1 MAQVNSEISGDDKKL
16 QWGEGSIM
24 EKKRGCTDV
33 LILLLI
39 IACWFVMTIVGFAA
53 IGIIKS
59 DVILPGDPYR
69 LTHAMDYEG
78 NICGSG
84 DYDDRPMGYYMPDKS
99 CVCISECPTKTYDS
113 PTTSSEIICKYG
125 VAKTLDF
132 DILQSSS
139 PNYYLTN
146 ILNNNCM
153 IKLASDTQFY
163 RCVPTGAAALAY
175 EAFASSQNTG
185 TYSTEYSQKWYQA
198 FVSDVFEYQG
208 YVFGFG
214 IGVAALVALI
224 YLYLLRIPG
233 LLSIIIW
240 SLILSI
246 EVALWVGAWL
256 LWSLAIEW
264 DGDGVHDAYQV
275 EIMEVFSYVFM
286 GLASLYLFLIFVLGK
301 RVALAI
307 GIVKEA
313 TRAMGSMPLLTCL
326 PLLQTIGCVAF
337 LVPWVIYIFYMASSG
352 EVSKDPITGNRTFEY
367 SDDQKYAFLYML
379 FCWFWTSEFI
389 IAIGQLVI
397 ALCFCAWYFTKDK
410 KEIGNKTISWAIKT
424 TFWNHL
430 GTVAFGSL
438 VIAIIQTIRAVISYF
453 EKQAKKSKNKVVEY
467 LLCMIQCCMWCVE
480 KCMKFLNKNAY
491 IQTAIYG
498 TNFCKSA
505 RQAFFLILRNILR
518 VAAVSMVG
526 DFVLLIGKLFIPI
539 MTTFVCYLCMAY
551 GIDSSELN
559 GIISP
564 LIFVAI
570 LSYFIA
576 AMFTEIFGMGIE
588 TILCCFIADE
598 EMFSPDQR
606 YAEGDLSSAIQKT
619 NQAAAVKVAPETAAD
634 VKPASSND
642 EVLV

>member
-1 MAQVNSEISGDDKKL
+1 MAQVASETSGDDKKL

-24 EKKRGCTDV
+24 SRKRSCTDI
-33 LILLLI
+33 LILLCI
-39 IACWFVMTIVGFAA
+39 ISCWLVMTLVGFAA
-53 IGIIKS
+53 IGIIDS
-59 DVILPGDPYR
+59 DVILPGDPNR
-69 LTHAMDYEG
+69 LTHAMDYKG

-84 DYDDRPMGYYMPDKS
+84 SYIDRPMGYFMPDKS
-99 CVCISECPTKTYDS
+99 VVCIDECPSESISLPSKA
-113 PTTSSEIICKYG
+113 SEIICKYG
-125 VAKTLDF
+125 IAKTLDF
-132 DILQSSS
+132 ATPANI
-139 PNYYLTN
+139 NYYAASL
-146 ILNNNCM
+146 LSGECM
-153 IKLASDTQFY
+153 LKLKSETEFY
-163 RCVPTGAAALAY
+163 RCIPTGAAEVIANAALAS
-175 EAFASSQNTG
+175 AGSTDS
-185 TYSTEYSQKWYQA
+185 YSTGYSQKWYQA
-198 FVSDVFEYQG
+198 FVSDVYQFQG
-208 YVFGFG
+208 YIFGFG
-214 IGVAALVALI
+214 IGVAALVAFV
-224 YLYLLRIPG
+224 YLFLLRIPG

-256 LWSLAIEW
+256 LWSLAGEW

-275 EIMEVFSYVFM
+275 KTMEIFSYIFM

-313 TRAMGSMPLLTCL
+313 TRAMGSMPLLIGF
-326 PLLQTIGCVAF
+326 PIFQVIGCVLF
-337 LVPWVIYIFYMASSG
+337 LIPWVIYIFYMASSG
-352 EVSKDPITGNRTFEY
+352 TVSKDELTGNRTFEY
-367 SDDQKYAFLYML
+367 SKDQKYAFLYML

-397 ALCFCAWYFTKDK
+397 ALCFSAWYFTKDK
-410 KEIGNKTISWAIKT
+410 KEIGNKTILWALST

-430 GTVAFGSL
+430 GTAAFGSL
-438 VIAIIQTIRAVISYF
+438 IIAIIQTIRAIISYF
-453 EKQAKKSKNKVVEY
+453 ERQFKKSKNKVMEY
-467 LLCMIQCCMWCVE
+467 LLCVIQCCMWCVE

-526 DFVLLIGKLFIPI
+526 DFVLLIGKLFVPI
-539 MTTFVCYLCMAY
+539 MTTFACYLCMAY

-570 LSYFIA
+570 LSYFVSC
-576 AMFTEIFGMGIE
+576 MFSEIFGMGIE

-598 EMFSPDQR
+598 EMFPPEDR
-606 YAEGDLSSAIQKT
+606 YAEGDLASAIQKT
-619 NQAAAVKVAPETAAD
+619 NQAAAIKVAPEVQQAA
-634 VKPASSND
+634 KND